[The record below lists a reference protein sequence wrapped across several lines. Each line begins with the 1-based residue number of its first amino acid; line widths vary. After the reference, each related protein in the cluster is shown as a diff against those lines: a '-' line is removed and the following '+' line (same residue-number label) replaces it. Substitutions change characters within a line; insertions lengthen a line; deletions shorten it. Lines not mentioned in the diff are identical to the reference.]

1 MLFTN
6 KGIPVIITEVG
17 MMSELKKENNFM
29 REFLYV
35 LFSITVIYDGI
46 MSCLWDISEKIGE
59 DIYYYNKE
67 TNQQKDKKII
77 DNLNNISKLKYVQ
90 ISEFYIET
98 NLVTEAGA
106 NDGCLMLNLEK
117 RKPIKIFINMRLTG
131 YLDIDI
137 DLSVYFS
144 SIDSNNNSFITFLEK
159 KDGKKEYDG
168 TTLFTKLF
176 LIIF

>member
-35 LFSITVIYDGI
+35 LYSITVIYDDI

-67 TNQQKDKKII
+67 TNQ
-77 DNLNNISKLKYVQ
+77 
-90 ISEFYIET
+90 
-98 NLVTEAGA
+98 
-106 NDGCLMLNLEK
+106 
-117 RKPIKIFINMRLTG
+117 
-131 YLDIDI
+131 
-137 DLSVYFS
+137 
-144 SIDSNNNSFITFLEK
+144 
-159 KDGKKEYDG
+159 
-168 TTLFTKLF
+168 
-176 LIIF
+176 